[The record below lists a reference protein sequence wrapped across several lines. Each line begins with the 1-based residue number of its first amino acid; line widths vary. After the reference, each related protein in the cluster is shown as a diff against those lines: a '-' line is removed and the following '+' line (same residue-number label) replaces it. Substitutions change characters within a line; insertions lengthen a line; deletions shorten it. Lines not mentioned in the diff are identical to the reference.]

1 MRWLS
6 AFILFGIALTTTF
19 DAGKASNATHEE
31 TASEDKQTGNN
42 SGSGGTNF
50 KVVGNYFH
58 FSKFIF
64 KMCEILGN
72 RII

>member
-1 MRWLS
+1 MRLLS
-6 AFILFGIALTTTF
+6 AFILFGIALATI

-31 TASEDKQTGNN
+31 TASEDKQNGIN

-50 KVVGNYFH
+50 KVVGNYFC

-64 KMCEILGN
+64 KICEI
-72 RII
+72 